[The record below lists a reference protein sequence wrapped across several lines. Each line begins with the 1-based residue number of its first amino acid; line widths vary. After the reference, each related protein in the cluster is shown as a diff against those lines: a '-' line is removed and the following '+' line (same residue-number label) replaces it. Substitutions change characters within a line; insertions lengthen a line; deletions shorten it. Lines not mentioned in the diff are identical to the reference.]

1 MYSTYIYIHCTY
13 MIYEYIPD
21 KSQDRASLLTSSF
34 HLLPSISAYA
44 TKTLAASLDFAVE
57 QGTLQKSSATS
68 NMQAHFVSIISI
80 HLDGN
85 TFTLQYMLHV
95 GYHTKLDS

>member
-1 MYSTYIYIHCTY
+1 
-13 MIYEYIPD
+13 MIYVD
-21 KSQDRASLLTSSF
+21 KSQGRASLLTRSF
-34 HLLPSISAYA
+34 HLLPSISAS
-44 TKTLAASLDFAVE
+44 ASLDFAVE

-80 HLDGN
+80 RLDGN
-85 TFTLQYMLHV
+85 TLQYMLHF